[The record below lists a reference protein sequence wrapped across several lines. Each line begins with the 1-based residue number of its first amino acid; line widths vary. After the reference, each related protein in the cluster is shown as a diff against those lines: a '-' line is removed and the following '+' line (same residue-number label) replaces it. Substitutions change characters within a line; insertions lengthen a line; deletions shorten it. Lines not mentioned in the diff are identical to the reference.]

1 MQCTIEIF
9 DRGQWQPCCIVETEN
24 PSAGSQSP
32 SVLTYLP
39 DYVENGSLPVSIHFP
54 VRKEPYRLSH
64 WPSFMLDM
72 VPRGE
77 GREYLLYECHIQ
89 EELATDWKLM
99 LVGAINPIG
108 NLRIAEAN
116 VFYRNFLSKKAPLWV
131 NRGFTIKEILE
142 RSENFVEY
150 LEEHGM
156 LSAGTT
162 SVQGKTPK
170 FLMTQDKVSCRLT
183 NSMRLYS
190 SSPCAAA
197 SR

>member
-108 NLRIAEAN
+108 NC
-116 VFYRNFLSKKAPLWV
+116 
-131 NRGFTIKEILE
+131 
-142 RSENFVEY
+142 RSERVLPEFFKQK
-150 LEEHGM
+150 
-156 LSAGTT
+156 SAALGQ
-162 SVQGKTPK
+162 SGVYDQG
-170 FLMTQDKVSCRLT
+170 
-183 NSMRLYS
+183 NS
-190 SSPCAAA
+190 
-197 SR
+197 

>member
-1 MQCTIEIF
+1 
-9 DRGQWQPCCIVETEN
+9 
-24 PSAGSQSP
+24 
-32 SVLTYLP
+32 
-39 DYVENGSLPVSIHFP
+39 
-54 VRKEPYRLSH
+54 
-64 WPSFMLDM
+64 MLDM

-170 FLMTQDKVSCRLT
+170 FLMTRTRTACGMRCCLAGHKGGASFSGQAFPGSQSGRLE
-183 NSMRLYS
+183 NS
-190 SSPCAAA
+190 
-197 SR
+197 

>member
-99 LVGAINPIG
+99 LVGAINPSAICGLPSERVLPEFFKQKSARSGSIG
-108 NLRIAEAN
+108 GLRS
-116 VFYRNFLSKKAPLWV
+116 RKFLSGARILW
-131 NRGFTIKEILE
+131 NTLKSMACCRQERRPFRGKHP
-142 RSENFVEY
+142 NF
-150 LEEHGM
+150 
-156 LSAGTT
+156 
-162 SVQGKTPK
+162 
-170 FLMTQDKVSCRLT
+170 
-183 NSMRLYS
+183 
-190 SSPCAAA
+190 
-197 SR
+197 